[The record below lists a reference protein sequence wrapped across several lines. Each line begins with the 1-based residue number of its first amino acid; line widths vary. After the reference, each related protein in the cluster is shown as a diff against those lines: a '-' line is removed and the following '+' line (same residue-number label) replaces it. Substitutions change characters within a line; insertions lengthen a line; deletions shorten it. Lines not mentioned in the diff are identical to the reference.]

1 MSRELFGTDGV
12 RGLANEY
19 PLDDAGSEAI
29 GRAVGTYFAK
39 AGQQIVIACDTRE
52 SSERIVRQVAKGLQ
66 GVGVRVV
73 FIGVLPTP
81 GLAYITA
88 QHDNFVAGVMI
99 TASHNPYE
107 FNGVKVFGPDG
118 GKLPDD
124 TEEKVSHDIA
134 HGVPDRSGGSYEAR
148 PELAQEYEDFLVAS
162 AGGASFSNMHLVVDA
177 AHGAAF
183 GVAARVFERLRA
195 RVTPLAV
202 SPNGRNINVASGATD
217 PSAAQQ
223 LVVSGQADLGIV
235 LDGDADRL
243 ILIDHL
249 GRVFDGDHIL
259 YLLAVGLEKTTVVAT
274 VMSNLGAEQ
283 ALAAHSIAMVRTA
296 VGDRYV
302 LEYMVEHG
310 DTLGG
315 EQSGHIIMTDLST
328 TGDGLL
334 AAVQVLC
341 VLKNSGKSLAAW
353 NEEVETVPQA
363 LVNFRIEDK
372 MRLNIPEV
380 QDYIRVKS
388 AELGNT
394 GRILVR
400 PSGTEPLARVM
411 VEAPNANDLAQEMAT
426 HIAELV
432 Q

>member
-19 PLDDAGSEAI
+19 PLDDAGAEAI
-29 GRAVGTYFAK
+29 GRAIGTYFAE
-39 AGQQIVIACDTRE
+39 AGEQIVIACDTRE
-52 SSERIVRQVAKGLQ
+52 SSERIVNQVSKGLQ
-66 GVGVRVV
+66 GVGVQVV
-73 FIGVLPTP
+73 FMGIVPTP
-81 GLAYITA
+81 GLAYVTA
-88 QHDNFVAGVMI
+88 QNDNFVAGVMV
-99 TASHNPYE
+99 TASHNTYE

-124 TEEKVSHDIA
+124 IEEKMTHHIEL
-134 HGVPDRSGGSYEAR
+134 GVPDRAGGGFSES
-148 PELAQEYEDFLVAS
+148 PELGRAYEDFLVAS
-162 AGGASFSNMHLVVDA
+162 AKGVRFDDMKIVVDA
-177 AHGAAF
+177 AHGAAYSIAPKVF
-183 GVAARVFERLRA
+183 ARLGAHV
-195 RVTPLAV
+195 VPLGTQ
-202 SPNGRNINVASGATD
+202 PDGRNINIASGATD
-217 PSAAQQ
+217 TRKAQETVATEQAA
-223 LVVSGQADLGIV
+223 VGIT

-243 ILIDHL
+243 ILVDHL
-249 GRVFDGDHIL
+249 GHVFDGDHIL

-274 VMSNLGAEQ
+274 VMSNLGTEQ

-334 AAVQVLC
+334 AAIQVLC
-341 VLKNSGKSLAAW
+341 VLKKSGKTLAAW
-353 NEEVETVPQA
+353 NEEVKTVPQA
-363 LVNFRIEDK
+363 LVNFHIEDK
-372 MRLNIPEV
+372 MRLNSPEV
-380 QDYIRVKS
+380 QEYIRVKS
-388 AELGNT
+388 AELGNA

-411 VEAPNANDLAQEMAT
+411 VEAPNANDLAKEMAT
-426 HIAELV
+426 HIEGLV